1 MNAAI
6 EKMAMRKALVHFDNL
21 KGVVGCRSLSGSDR
35 PDAAQTQ
42 RRSPSPHPEDVVQGA
57 ELAGV

>member
-1 MNAAI
+1 MSVI
-6 EKMAMRKALVHFDNL
+6 GRWCTRHVWDSRMLFFLWFEL
-21 KGVVGCRSLSGSDR
+21 
-35 PDAAQTQ
+35 PDAAQAQ